1 MNKIARSWE
10 YQSLVKFLKKH
21 KRYNLLVKFKNTTR
35 LNNIFAYRGNFI
47 RFLSGEKRSAYGIAD
62 LIIDFYQ
69 LVLNGD
75 NNRQERL
82 ISSQLWR
89 FYLLEELDKIN
100 ESTTNLLHLKED
112 YVKIIRGRISH
123 NGTRNNEEIENL
135 FNKYNIPKY
144 KN

>member
-10 YQSLVKFLKKH
+10 YQTFVKFLKKY

-35 LNNIFAYRGNFI
+35 LDNIFVYRGNFI
-47 RFLSGEKRSAYGIAD
+47 HFLNGEARSAYDIAD

-69 LVLNGD
+69 VVLTGY
-75 NNRQERL
+75 NNKQERL
-82 ISSQLWR
+82 VSSQLWR
-89 FYLLEELDKIN
+89 FYLLEELDKID

-112 YVKIIRGRISH
+112 YVKIIRGRIAH
-123 NGTRNNEEIENL
+123 NGTRNNKEIENL

-144 KN
+144 IQ